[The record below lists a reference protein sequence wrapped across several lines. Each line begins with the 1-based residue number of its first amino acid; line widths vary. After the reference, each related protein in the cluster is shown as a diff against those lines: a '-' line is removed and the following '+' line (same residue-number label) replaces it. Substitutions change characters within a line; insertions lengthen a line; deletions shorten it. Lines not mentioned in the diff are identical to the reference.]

1 MNLGSAHY
9 QNYHYQ
15 TLVSAA
21 NCLVQFLDIC
31 ARPWGMSKILSNKKQ
46 PPEAAAFVFEIVD
59 ERRIYIYI
67 YIYIYY
73 SFLCTG
79 VFPSSSED

>member
-59 ERRIYIYI
+59 ERRIYIL
-67 YIYIYY
+67 
-73 SFLCTG
+73 FLLCTG